1 MTTGSSVDGGTQ
13 PCLRHISAT
22 LERDVV
28 FKIIKCSTGGFG
40 IFLCSVHTTLKFRT
54 SLDLLLN
61 TFAELLKLFKATFDD
76 RPVNQ
81 FVLTLR

>member
-1 MTTGSSVDGGTQ
+1 MSSS
-13 PCLRHISAT
+13 RS
-22 LERDVV
+22 LE
-28 FKIIKCSTGGFG
+28 CSPGGFG

-61 TFAELLKLFKATFDD
+61 TFAEPLKLFKATFGD

-81 FVLTLR
+81 FVLALR